1 MPAELAVKK
10 ILTAVSYRKK
20 EILVGGFR
28 ETKLANIMSRFSP
41 SNFKRI
47 LSKSEVK

>member
-28 ETKLANIMSRFSP
+28 ETKLANIMSRFP
-41 SNFKRI
+41 PPQI
-47 LSKSEVK
+47 LRESYLNPR